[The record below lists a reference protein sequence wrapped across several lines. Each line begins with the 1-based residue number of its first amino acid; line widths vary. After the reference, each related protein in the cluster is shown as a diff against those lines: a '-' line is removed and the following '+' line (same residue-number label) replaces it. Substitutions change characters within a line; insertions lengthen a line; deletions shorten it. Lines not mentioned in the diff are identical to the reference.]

1 MQHSVSCSPTWPTCS
16 KYIQQEIFTVRYGR
30 TSSIYYKIWGY
41 SNHSSI
47 GHIVVLVH
55 TIQYAKHGMHSW
67 LTTCKAEF
75 QTYNDI
81 FYQSSDLKWHWRLT
95 AWFRSNGVNH
105 NIPTFTSISQM
116 GEKKSYRWRHKVMH
130 GIFYSQSKSRLNISQ
145 LALLSHSH
153 KHKQALMESEWAEG
167 EVQTSWWWTFSSIR
181 VSTQNFT
188 ALRHMKKKETAS
200 EDRQ

>member
-116 GEKKSYRWRHKVMH
+116 GGGKLPMNTQGDAWY
-130 GIFYSQSKSRLNISQ
+130 FLQP
-145 LALLSHSH
+145 
-153 KHKQALMESEWAEG
+153 
-167 EVQTSWWWTFSSIR
+167 VQIETKYFTVGSSL
-181 VSTQNFT
+181 TLT
-188 ALRHMKKKETAS
+188 
-200 EDRQ
+200 